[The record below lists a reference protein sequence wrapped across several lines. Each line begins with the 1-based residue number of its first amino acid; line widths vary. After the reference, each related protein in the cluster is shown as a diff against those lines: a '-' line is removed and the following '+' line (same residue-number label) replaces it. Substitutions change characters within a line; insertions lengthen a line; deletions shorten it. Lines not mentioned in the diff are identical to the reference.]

1 MRITLALGAP
11 FALTAIAAFGVA
23 GAPPAPV
30 CGIATAI
37 GGTFAPPGEYAG
49 MGNAFGGDAATDS
62 VAGSALL
69 PVVV

>member
-11 FALTAIAAFGVA
+11 FAPTAIAAFGVA
-23 GAPPAPV
+23 GVPPAPV

-37 GGTFAPPGEYAG
+37 GGTFVPTGEYAG

-62 VAGSALL
+62 AAGSALL